1 MAQRSLR
8 PCKQRGCKN
17 CTRDISGYCLEHKGM
32 YEAKGKLQHIE
43 YKRYRQDHK
52 EQQFYNSMLW
62 KKTRKERLTIDNG
75 LCQTCLE
82 DDRLTLA
89 DMVHHE
95 IEVKDD
101 WDKRLDIDNLISLCN
116 ACHNKVHGK

>member
-17 CTRDISGYCLEHKGM
+17 CTRDISGYCEEHISM
-32 YEAKGKLQHIE
+32 YEAKGKLRHRE

-52 EQQFYNSMLW
+52 EQSFYNSSLW
-62 KKTRKERLTIDNG
+62 KKIRRERLTIDNG
-75 LCQTCLE
+75 LCQMCLE

-116 ACHNKVHGK
+116 GCHNKVHGK